1 MGPIHFRYGTGSVGR
16 IDAEAHHGDACCS
29 VTSLPAL
36 YWLDIVPQLRMSTC
50 EENPGARL
58 AGENRQNV
66 FGIEKFA
73 TLWNALMS
81 KSGQAMVDYEPTLD
95 NSRPPDLVVHRAR
108 TTETVLIGVAYLAVY
123 VLLYWISSVEH
134 NPFASY
140 SWNPNS
146 GASFAA
152 MVMFGRR
159 MLPFMFIAPLLG
171 DLFVPQLRV
180 PLPLGLAPAILIG
193 GIYGAA
199 ALFLL
204 HSKRRFDRTLQ
215 SISSLVLLTFTI
227 VVSAAVVAVGYIG
240 IVVAS
245 GLLETADFAPA
256 VLSYWVGDTIGIM
269 VMTPFALVL
278 WTRRHAVWMSAET
291 LLQLVAIAAALMLVF
306 AYWTDQHLQLV
317 YILFVPVVWMA
328 VRTGIEGVSLG
339 IVATQLGFI
348 LGFHAFPDEIGEM
361 PKVQALMLVLA
372 LTGLFAGGL
381 VTERRRTEAVL
392 RLHQESLAR
401 LARLAS
407 VGELAA
413 AVAHEL
419 NQPLM
424 AAGTYTR
431 LVDDAIRTGNGDTSA
446 LAETARKAAA
456 QVERAAAV
464 VKRLRALVRLDRS
477 NRAVC
482 RVDRIVRE
490 TIDLCGPDL
499 DRRGIKVRQSVAAGL
514 PPVMV
519 DMLQIE
525 QALVNLVRNSI
536 DAIGEARQG
545 TISIEA
551 PLVDADFVEVCVRD
565 SGPGFPPDRAVNPFL
580 PLSSTKKEG
589 LGVGLSLCRSL
600 IEAHGGRIWLDAS
613 APGAAIHFTLPV
625 AKFAAVFQSS
635 CHD

>member
-1 MGPIHFRYGTGSVGR
+1 
-16 IDAEAHHGDACCS
+16 
-29 VTSLPAL
+29 
-36 YWLDIVPQLRMSTC
+36 LR
-50 EENPGARL
+50 L
-58 AGENRQNV
+58 K
-66 FGIEKFA
+66 KFA
-73 TLWNALMS
+73 TYRNAVMS
-81 KSGQAMVDYEPTLD
+81 KSGQAIVDYESRVD
-95 NSRPPDLVVHRAR
+95 NSRPPGLVVHRGGA
-108 TTETVLIGVAYLAVY
+108 TQTVLIGVAYLAVY

-171 DLFVPQLRV
+171 DLFVPQLTV
-180 PLPLGLAPAILIG
+180 PLPLELAPAILIG

-204 HSKRRFDRTLQ
+204 RPERRFDRTLQ
-215 SISSLVLLTFTI
+215 SMSSLVLLTFTI
-227 VVSAAVVAVGYIG
+227 VVSAAVVAGGYIG

-245 GLLETADFAPA
+245 GLLQASDFAPA

-278 WTRRHAVWMSAET
+278 WTRRYEVWLSAET
-291 LLQLVAIAAALMLVF
+291 LLQLVAIVAALMLVF

-317 YILFVPVVWMA
+317 YILFVPIVWMA

-348 LGFHAFPDEIGEM
+348 LGFHVFPDEIGEM

-413 AVAHEL
+413 ALAHEL

-431 LVDDAIRTGNGDTSA
+431 LVDDAIRTGNGDTGA

-464 VKRLRALVRLDRS
+464 VKRLRALVRLDCS

-482 RVDRIVRE
+482 RVDRIVRD

-499 DRRGIKVRQSVAAGL
+499 DRHGIKVRQSVAAGL

-525 QALVNLVRNSI
+525 QALLNLVRNSI
-536 DAIGEARQG
+536 DAIGEAGQG

-551 PLVDADFVEVCVRD
+551 PLVDGDFVEVCVRD

-589 LGVGLSLCRSL
+589 LGIGLSLCRSL

>member
-1 MGPIHFRYGTGSVGR
+1 
-16 IDAEAHHGDACCS
+16 
-29 VTSLPAL
+29 
-36 YWLDIVPQLRMSTC
+36 
-50 EENPGARL
+50 
-58 AGENRQNV
+58 
-66 FGIEKFA
+66 
-73 TLWNALMS
+73 MS
-81 KSGQAMVDYEPTLD
+81 KSGQAIIDHDRTAGD
-95 NSRPPDLVVHRAR
+95 SPPPGLMVHRAR
-108 TTETVLIGVAYLAVY
+108 AIQTVLIGAAYLAFY
-123 VLLYWISSVEH
+123 VLLYWIGSVEH

-146 GASFAA
+146 GATFAA
-152 MVMFGRR
+152 IIMFGER

-171 DLFVPQLRV
+171 DLFVPQFML
-180 PLPLGLAPAILIG
+180 PLPFELAPAILTG

-199 ALFLL
+199 AVFLL
-204 HSKRRFDRTLQ
+204 HPKRRFDRTLQ
-215 SISSLVLLTFTI
+215 SMSSLVLFTFTI
-227 VVSAAVVAVGYIG
+227 VVSAALVAVGYIG

-245 GLLETADFAPA
+245 GLLPTADFTPA
-256 VLSYWVGDTIGIM
+256 ALSYWVGDTIGII

-278 WTRRHAVWMSAET
+278 WTRRYEVWMSAET
-291 LLQLVAIAAALMLVF
+291 LLQLAAIAAALMLVF
-306 AYWTDQHLQLV
+306 AYWTEQHLQLV
-317 YILFVPVVWMA
+317 YILFVPIVWMA

-348 LGFHAFPDEIGEM
+348 VGFHVFPDQIGEM
-361 PKVQALMLVLA
+361 PKIQALMLVLA

-431 LVDDAIRTGNGDTSA
+431 LVDDAIRTGKGDTGA

-456 QVERAAAV
+456 QVARAAAV

-477 NRAVC
+477 NRLAC

-490 TIDLCGPDL
+490 TVDLCGPDL
-499 DRRGIKVRQSVAAGL
+499 DRHGIKVRQSVAAGL

-525 QALVNLVRNSI
+525 QALLNLVHNSI
-536 DAIGEARQG
+536 DAIGEMGQG

-551 PLVDADFVEVCVRD
+551 VVVDSDFVEVCVRD

-580 PLSSTKKEG
+580 SLSSTKKEG
-589 LGVGLSLCRSL
+589 LGIGLSLCRSL

-613 APGAAIHFTLPV
+613 APGAVIHFTLPV
-625 AKFAAVFQSS
+625 AEVTDIFQSS

>member
-1 MGPIHFRYGTGSVGR
+1 
-16 IDAEAHHGDACCS
+16 
-29 VTSLPAL
+29 
-36 YWLDIVPQLRMSTC
+36 
-50 EENPGARL
+50 L
-58 AGENRQNV
+58 AGENGRSV
-66 FGIEKFA
+66 FAIEKFA
-73 TLWNALMS
+73 TFWNALMS
-81 KSGQAMVDYEPTLD
+81 KSGQAIVDYEPTLD
-95 NSRPPDLVVHRAR
+95 NSRPPGLVVPRAR
-108 TTETVLIGVAYLAVY
+108 ATETVLIGVAYLAVY

-159 MLPFMFIAPLLG
+159 MLPFMFVAPLLG
-171 DLFVPQLRV
+171 DLFVPQLTV
-180 PLPLGLAPAILIG
+180 PLPLELAPAILIG

-204 HSKRRFDRTLQ
+204 HPKRHFDRTLQ
-215 SISSLVLLTFTI
+215 SMSSLVLLTFTI
-227 VVSAAVVAVGYIG
+227 VVSAAVVAGGYIG

-245 GLLETADFAPA
+245 GLLKTVDFAPA

-278 WTRRHAVWMSAET
+278 WSRRYEAWMSAET

-306 AYWTDQHLQLV
+306 AYWTDQHLQIV

-431 LVDDAIRTGNGDTSA
+431 LVDDAIRTGNGDAGA

-499 DRRGIKVRQSVAAGL
+499 DRRGIKVRQSVAASL

-525 QALVNLVRNSI
+525 QALLNLVRNSI
-536 DAIGEARQG
+536 DAIGEAGQG

-551 PLVDADFVEVCVRD
+551 PHVDADFVEVCVRD

-589 LGVGLSLCRSL
+589 LGIGLSLCRSL
-600 IEAHGGRIWLDAS
+600 IDAHGGRIWLDAS

-625 AKFAAVFQSS
+625 AKFTTVFQSS